1 MRSLL
6 YLVILGIAVAV
17 VIWGLQRIRTRPRLS
32 TSRPAVAL
40 PAPVDYREERVVAAF
55 GPDRGPGQLRLTASQ
70 IIFTADSGRIVTIER
85 IDITGATE
93 TRELPDRTVARN
105 VLAITTIHDVF
116 YFSVTAPQDWIS
128 LLN

>member
-55 GPDRGPGQLRLTASQ
+55 GPDRAPGQLRLTASQ
-70 IIFTADSGRIVTIER
+70 IIFTADSGR